1 MADVEN
7 LAVTNIEADSAHI
20 TDLSSGNL
28 IVTGAARFVQP
39 IYADIN
45 GSKDINQVSSASS
58 IPDSWTVIV
67 SDGTSIHRITFA
79 NLCSAIATKLGIDPT
94 KNYLY
99 D

>member
-45 GSKDINQVSSASS
+45 GSKDINQVSAATS

-67 SDGTSIHRITFA
+67 SDGNSIHRITFA
-79 NLCSAIATKLGIDPT
+79 NLCSAIAAKLGI
-94 KNYLY
+94 
-99 D
+99 